1 MADVVLDAS
10 AALAVILREP
20 GAGQVIE
27 ALRSGASMSAVNVA
41 EVAARLHQEG
51 WDRPEVAL
59 VFDELGIRVLP
70 FDADVALLSG
80 HYRNLTRHL
89 GLGLGDRACLATAS
103 AARSPALTADRA
115 WADLRIE
122 GVDIRCIR

>member
-1 MADVVLDAS
+1 MGDVVLDAS

-20 GAGQVIE
+20 GTGQVIE

-51 WDRPEVAL
+51 WEQLEISL
-59 VFDELGIRVLP
+59 VFDEFGIRILP

-80 HYRNLTRHL
+80 RYRNLTRHL
-89 GLGLGDRACLATAS
+89 GLGLGDRACLATAF
-103 AARSPALTADRA
+103 AVRSPALTADRV
-115 WADLRIE
+115 WVDLDIE